1 MVYIEVT
8 QNTQLNAMK
17 LYTVDKPIP
26 NWVHE
31 HKEDI
36 YRDVLIQCEEKLLN
50 PDGINRV
57 EVALLKTEAGI
68 TKFII
73 KDVVGILDSL
83 ERSML
88 YFAEVE
94 QYNLAARSRDCI
106 KNWKKINITCQ

>member
-1 MVYIEVT
+1 MVYMQIT
-8 QNTQLNAMK
+8 QNTQLDAMK

-26 NWVHE
+26 NWVLE

-36 YRDVLIQCEEKLLN
+36 YRDVLIQCEQKLLN
-50 PDGINRV
+50 LDGINRV

-73 KDVVGILDSL
+73 KDMPGILDSL

-88 YFAEVE
+88 YFADVE
-94 QYNLAARSRDCI
+94 QYELAARSRDCI
-106 KNWKKINITCQ
+106 ENWKKINTTCQ